1 MCGVYSLENDVHPY
15 IPNSPKKVRSVLLR
29 EIGVRDVSEL
39 YSDVPEKLFY
49 KGRLKLPRAHSEY
62 EVFKEAR
69 KMLKKNRT
77 VLDMP
82 TFLGAGVWPH
92 YIPAVV
98 KALISRGEFLTS
110 YTPYQAEI
118 SQGMLQALFEYQS
131 LMAELLEMPV
141 VNASMYDWASALGEA
156 ALMTNRLTGRSV
168 FLVPKII
175 HPERFST
182 LKTYAEPV
190 GIKIVRVNFNK
201 DTGQLDLNDL
211 ESKFNEFK
219 GEVAGVYIENPSYLG
234 FLETQVDEI
243 SNIVHGNESL
253 LVVGIDP
260 TSLGVIR
267 PPGDYDADI
276 VVGEGQPLGNP
287 LNFGGPLLGIFATRD
302 DMKFIRQMPGRIIGM
317 TKSEDE
323 KYRGF
328 VMTLQTREQHI
339 RRERAT
345 SNICSNEALCAVAA
359 AIYLSLL
366 GKKGIVELGKTI
378 LYNSHYAMKRLN
390 AIDGVKAP
398 YFNAPHFKEFLVS
411 FRREDI
417 SVESVHEKLL
427 ERGIHGGK
435 NVKREFPEFGESML
449 LCVTEIHTKE
459 DLDTLVSVVKEIV
472 EEGK

>member
-1 MCGVYSLENDVHPY
+1 MEKDAHPY
-15 IPNSPKKVRSVLLR
+15 IPNSPRKIRNTLLK
-29 EIGVRDVSEL
+29 EIGVNDISEL
-39 YSDVPEKLFY
+39 YSDVPERLFY
-49 KGRLKLPRAHSEY
+49 KGKLKLPKVHSEY
-62 EVFKEAR
+62 EIFKQVR
-69 KMLKKNRT
+69 RMLKKNRT
-77 VLDMP
+77 VLDMC

-92 YIPAVV
+92 YIPAVI

-118 SQGMLQALFEYQS
+118 SQGMLQTLFEYQS

-156 ALMTNRLTGRSV
+156 ALMTNRLTKKKV

-182 LKTYAEPV
+182 LKTYAESA
-190 GIKIVRVNFNK
+190 GIKIVQVNFNR

-211 ESKFNEFK
+211 DSKFNEFR

-234 FLETQVDEI
+234 FLETQVDEVSDI
-243 SNIVHGNESL
+243 AHRNESL
-253 LVVGIDP
+253 LVVGVDP

-287 LNFGGPLLGIFATRD
+287 LNFGGPLLGIFATKD

-317 TKSEDE
+317 TKSEDG

-378 LYNSHYAMKRLN
+378 LYNSHYAMKKLN

-398 YFNAPHFKEFLVS
+398 YFKAPHFKEFLVT
-411 FRREDI
+411 FYREGI
-417 SVESVHEKLL
+417 SVETVHEKLL
-427 ERGIHGGK
+427 EKGIHGGK

-459 DLDTLVSVVKEIV
+459 DIDELVSAIKEIV
-472 EEGK
+472 EGGR